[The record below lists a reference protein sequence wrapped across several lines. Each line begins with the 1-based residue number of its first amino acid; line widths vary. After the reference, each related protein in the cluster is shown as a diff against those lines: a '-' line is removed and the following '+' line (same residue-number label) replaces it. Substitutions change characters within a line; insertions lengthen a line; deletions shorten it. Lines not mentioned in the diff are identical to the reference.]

1 MTRLLTL
8 TLTAALIVLTS
19 DLTAHAANETA
30 QSDVTQQS
38 KSGISSPA
46 YSAFEDPAPFDPSTI
61 EPASGEE
68 IQTTDKSP
76 NTEIPETTSATKG
89 AL

>member
-38 KSGISSPA
+38 KREFLALLILHLKTLHHLI
-46 YSAFEDPAPFDPSTI
+46 PSTI

-68 IQTTDKSP
+68 IQTTDESP
-76 NTEIPETTSATKG
+76 NTEIPETTSAN
-89 AL
+89 